1 MFKDKRHMIEFG
13 VGIAL
18 ILSMLLFGILYNTD
32 KAYANL
38 GRILVGGLIGYA
50 LARSAF
56 GFAGTVN
63 RACQTG
69 STKLMKAVSL
79 LFMLGAIVTS
89 VMVLGGFSTAG
100 LSHKNLTWG
109 LVIGATLFGFG
120 MAFTVCC
127 ASGVLTDLAESP
139 IKGIFALLFM
149 GLGAFLGM
157 GLKKAEGMKW
167 LNQPFLGIPGAVADK
182 TNPTTNLNFTDWFKW
197 DGTGGIL
204 FSLILTALLV
214 AGVIA
219 LSNLYENFHK
229 KRGTFIGCRS
239 EIDYEEEKNT
249 HVPSENKYNE
259 AFYKTFVK
267 PWSLTQ
273 GAVVIAIAY
282 ALLMIIFKSGW
293 GVSGPIGQWFA
304 RLLHLF
310 GTPTE
315 AITGFTGLGAAAI
328 ESPFFD
334 NAMYIQDLSIFF
346 GALIAF
352 LFAGNFTRNVK
363 GWLFNPLEL
372 VLYAVGGIILGMGFT
387 IAGGCNA
394 GGLFTPIAQFGVS
407 GWIYLVFLVIGG
419 FGGNWVRK
427 QWQKLY
433 KNK

>member
-1 MFKDKRHMIEFG
+1 MFKDKRHMIEFS
-13 VGIAL
+13 VGIAI
-18 ILSMLLFGILYNTD
+18 ILSMLLFGILYNTE

-38 GRILVGGLIGYA
+38 GRLLVGGLIGYA

-63 RACQTG
+63 RASQTG
-69 STKLMKAVSL
+69 STKLMKAVSI
-79 LFMLGAIVTS
+79 LFLLGAVITS
-89 VMVLGGFSTAG
+89 VMVLGGFGTDK
-100 LSHKNLTWG
+100 LSHTGITWG

-127 ASGVLTDLAESP
+127 ASGVLTDIAESP
-139 IKGIFALLFM
+139 IKGIFCLIFM

-157 GLKKAEGMKW
+157 GLKNSSGMAW
-167 LNQPFLGIPGAVADK
+167 LKEPFLGISGAEK
-182 TNPTTNLNFTDWFKW
+182 GSNFTEWFSW
-197 DGTGGIL
+197 DGTNGIL

-214 AGVIA
+214 AGVYA
-219 LSNLYENFHK
+219 LSTLYENFRK
-229 KRGTFIGCRS
+229 KKGTYLGCRS
-239 EIDYEEEKNT
+239 EIAYEEEVTT

-267 PWSLTQ
+267 PWSLTK
-273 GAVVIAIAY
+273 GAVVIALGY

-293 GVSGPIGQWFA
+293 GVSGPIGQWFV
-304 RLLHLF
+304 RTLHLF
-310 GTPTE
+310 GVPLE
-315 AITGFTGLGAAAI
+315 SLTGFTGLKEGAI
-328 ESPFFD
+328 TSPFFD
-334 NAMYIQDLSIFF
+334 NAMYIQDISIFL
-346 GALIAF
+346 GALVAF

-372 VLYAVGGIILGMGFT
+372 VLYSVGGIILGMGFT

-407 GWIYLVFLVIGG
+407 GWLYLVFLVIGG

>member
-1 MFKDKRHMIEFG
+1 MFKDTRHKIEFG
-13 VGIAL
+13 VGMAV
-18 ILSMLLFGILYNTD
+18 ILAMLLFGIFYDIDPKNQFAT
-32 KAYANL
+32 L
-38 GRILVGGLIGYA
+38 GRLLVGGLIGYT
-50 LARSAF
+50 LARSSF

-69 STKLMKAVSL
+69 STKLMKAVAL
-79 LFMLGAIVTS
+79 LFMLGALVTS
-89 VMVLGGFSTAG
+89 VMFMGGVVTN
-100 LSHKNLTWG
+100 LSSKTLTWG
-109 LVIGATLFGFG
+109 LVIGATFFGFG

-149 GLGAFLGM
+149 GLGAFLGL
-157 GLKKAEGMKW
+157 GIKRSEGMKW
-167 LNQPFLGIPGAVADK
+167 LNEPFLGIPGAVGK
-182 TNPTTNLNFTDWFKW
+182 ENLNFTDWFKW
-197 DGTGGIL
+197 DGTEGIL

-219 LSNLYENFHK
+219 LSNLYENFRK
-229 KRGTFIGCRS
+229 KKGTYFGCRC
-239 EIDYEEEKNT
+239 EIDYEEEKTN
-249 HVPSENKYNE
+249 HIPSEKPVNE

-267 PWSLTQ
+267 PWSLTK
-273 GAVVIAIAY
+273 GAIVLAICY

-304 RLLHLF
+304 RLIGLF
-310 GTPTE
+310 GVPAE
-315 AITGFTGLGAAAI
+315 AIKNFSGVDIST
-328 ESPFFD
+328 PFFK
-334 NAMYIQDLSIFF
+334 NAMYIQDISIFL
-346 GALIAF
+346 GALVAF
-352 LFAGNFTRNVK
+352 LFAGNFTRNIK

-372 VLYAVGGIILGMGFT
+372 VLYAVGGIILGIGFT

-407 GWIYLVFLVIGG
+407 GWIYLVFLVLGG